1 MASLVTGGEPPVS
14 RRHGVRCV
22 PAQGVSVEDVLMAV
36 GEEIGYDNISSAS
49 RMNKAVV
56 IFVKEERLVSR
67 LVSNGIVVSGDFV
80 VVSPLV
86 TPTTKVFISNVPPFI
101 GNEDIERALA
111 QYGKC
116 ASAIKMIPLGCKHEA
131 LKHVLSFRRQVFM
144 FLNVPELD
152 VSFRVV
158 HEGKSYMIYVNTGSL
173 KCFECGDIGH
183 KKLECPHR
191 AQANEEV
198 AGPSGVTLPVV
209 KVNST
214 TFQSQEES
222 IAQND
227 ESSDSVELRQNK
239 EDKVVNVA
247 EEREVLEHSAGIVV
261 KKASESA
268 DCEVIRPTRPFENN
282 ECSNDVENREEDDAL
297 SELSDIS
304 EFGSQNLEETY
315 SVQEI
320 NEFLDLTFG
329 KTVKVEDFFPDIDK
343 FIWSVVSM

>member
-1 MASLVTGGEPPVS
+1 
-14 RRHGVRCV
+14 
-22 PAQGVSVEDVLMAV
+22 
-36 GEEIGYDNISSAS
+36 
-49 RMNKAVV
+49 
-56 IFVKEERLVSR
+56 
-67 LVSNGIVVSGDFV
+67 
-80 VVSPLV
+80 
-86 TPTTKVFISNVPPFI
+86 
-101 GNEDIERALA
+101 
-111 QYGKC
+111 
-116 ASAIKMIPLGCKHEA
+116 
-131 LKHVLSFRRQVFM
+131 
-144 FLNVPELD
+144 
-152 VSFRVV
+152 
-158 HEGKSYMIYVNTGSL
+158 MIYVNTGSL

-343 FIWSVVSM
+343 FIWSVVSMQKVVSFEALCKKKRFRLKKIIAKLRREKRALQK